1 MTHRP
6 WKAVVVLL
14 ALASTGAL
22 ADWIWT
28 PNRALFKPR
37 SATVLPTECLAERN
51 QGACVNCCKALVD
64 VPGNV
69 CSHFCNSYIPP
80 PSEEPKP

>member
-1 MTHRP
+1 MTQRP
-6 WKAVVVLL
+6 WKTVVVLL

-22 ADWIWT
+22 ADGTRT
-28 PNRALFKPR
+28 PDRAPFKPR
-37 SATVLPTECLAERN
+37 PAIDVPTQCLAERN

-64 VPGNV
+64 LPGNI
-69 CSHFCNSYIPP
+69 CSHFCHNSIPP